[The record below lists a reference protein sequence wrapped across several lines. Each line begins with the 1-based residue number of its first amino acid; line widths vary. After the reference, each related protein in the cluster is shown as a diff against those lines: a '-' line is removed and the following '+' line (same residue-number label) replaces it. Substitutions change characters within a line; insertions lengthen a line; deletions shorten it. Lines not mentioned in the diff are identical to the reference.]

1 MTREYGPLFNYY
13 SKSWRF
19 ILISTLLLAT
29 IGFIY
34 VVNETPKYN
43 VSIILTANEEDQQ
56 SSMNSGLIN
65 TLVGGN
71 SRDKFFIHEFR
82 ETLYSYDAMQAL
94 NNKEN
99 TLFKYFGSLY
109 DQEKQN
115 YEEIINLKVIF
126 QKIKFKFYGIDY
138 EYRPNLYVLNAF
150 IEGSISIEY
159 VPASNF
165 IIVSWLTSDPKLA
178 QSTIEALLTETDELF
193 KERDKFELDAKIE
206 YLYGELKKN
215 QDVVQINS
223 VSRILQSQLL
233 KKSLVDSG
241 GRYKF
246 KTVRDFETSEYP
258 VYPNFMFI
266 ILLFASFGLFGSLAY
281 KTYYFIFKIS
291 KA

>member
-1 MTREYGPLFNYY
+1 MTGDYVPLFNYY
-13 SKSWRF
+13 SKSWKF
-19 ILISTLLLAT
+19 ILISTLLLGS

-94 NNKEN
+94 NSKEN

-115 YEEIINLKVIF
+115 YEEIINLKVIL

-138 EYRPNLYVLNAF
+138 EYRPNLYMLNAF
-150 IEGSISIEY
+150 IKGSISIEY
-159 VPASNF
+159 VPVSNF
-165 IIVSWLTSDPKLA
+165 IIVSWLTGDPKLA
-178 QSTIEALLTETDELF
+178 QSTVEALLTETDELF
-193 KERDKFELDAKIE
+193 KARDKFELDAKIE

-215 QDVVQINS
+215 QDVIQINS

-281 KTYYFIFKIS
+281 KTYYFVFKIS